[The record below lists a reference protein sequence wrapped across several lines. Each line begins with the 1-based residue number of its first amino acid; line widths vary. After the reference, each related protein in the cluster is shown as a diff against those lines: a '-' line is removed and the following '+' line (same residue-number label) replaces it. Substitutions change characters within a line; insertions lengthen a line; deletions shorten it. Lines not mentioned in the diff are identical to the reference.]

1 MKVKGEIMGQN
12 YIEEVFS
19 GDKLIDYC
27 PYEDDKA
34 RFSFVGTNRQGE
46 NIFFP
51 AGEQLLSRHLTF
63 IRCIGTGKTNTFNI
77 I

>member
-19 GDKLIDYC
+19 GDKLINYC

-51 AGEQLLSRHLTF
+51 AELFIICIISDLKGCRLSCSL
-63 IRCIGTGKTNTFNI
+63 
-77 I
+77 